1 MKIENQLAAK
11 VMGEIL
17 SEGMSLCDVDIK
29 SAVNSDAIDALC
41 EIKNAVLCQKDDGE
55 KLSDIRV
62 IMDKYMIL

>member
-41 EIKNAVLCQKDDGE
+41 EIKNAVLCEMDDRE
-55 KLSDIRV
+55 KLSAIRV